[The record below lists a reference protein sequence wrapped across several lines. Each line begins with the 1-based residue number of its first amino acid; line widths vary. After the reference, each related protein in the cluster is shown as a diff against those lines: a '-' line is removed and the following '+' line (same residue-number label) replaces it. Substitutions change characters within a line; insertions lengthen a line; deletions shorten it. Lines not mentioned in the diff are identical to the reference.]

1 MSGLL
6 GSVAQGMAF
15 GGGSAVAHRAVDA
28 IAGPRT
34 MQVEHVNQEGQPQA
48 QGQQAAPQQHAAPA
62 HAAPAQAPACN
73 DYQSQ
78 FTACM
83 QENQS
88 NIQQCQVYFD
98 MFRDCQANQQ
108 FAQ

>member
-1 MSGLL
+1 MMSGLM
-6 GSVAQGMAF
+6 GSVVQGMAF

-34 MQVEHVNQEGQPQA
+34 MQVEHVGSEGQA
-48 QGQQAAPQQHAAPA
+48 QPQQAAPQQGVSQA

>member
-1 MSGLL
+1 MG

-28 IAGPRT
+28 ISGPRT
-34 MQVEHVNQEGQPQA
+34 MQVEHVNSEGQQQQPS
-48 QGQQAAPQQHAAPA
+48 QAAPQHAAQA
-62 HAAPAQAPACN
+62 QAAPAQAPACN

>member
-1 MSGLL
+1 M
-6 GSVAQGMAF
+6 QGMAF

-28 IAGPRT
+28 VAGPRT
-34 MQVEHVNQEGQPQA
+34 MQVEHVGNEGQTQAQAGQAQA
-48 QGQQAAPQQHAAPA
+48 QGVGA
-62 HAAPAQAPACN
+62 HSAPAQAPACN
-73 DYQSQ
+73 QYQTQ

-83 QENQS
+83 QENHS
-88 NIQQCQVYFD
+88 DIQQCQVYFD